1 MVLQGL
7 YKNGLHPICYLVH
20 NLFKLNVLYLLY
32 VNLIAV
38 YRMGLSLDL
47 CYMFC
52 MPCQWLLNFSLTF
65 SKARKSALRTRLL
78 ATGCEAGGGALQVGT
93 CLLYFY
99 QTGHTT
105 VITYSDEGNL

>member
-1 MVLQGL
+1 MLLQGL
-7 YKNGLHPICYLVH
+7 YKNGLHPIRYLVH

-38 YRMGLSLDL
+38 YRMGLPLDL

-65 SKARKSALRTRLL
+65 SIAREKRP
-78 ATGCEAGGGALQVGT
+78 EDE
-93 CLLYFY
+93 
-99 QTGHTT
+99 
-105 VITYSDEGNL
+105 VIRHWL

>member
-1 MVLQGL
+1 MLLQGL
-7 YKNGLHPICYLVH
+7 YKNCLHPICYLVH

-38 YRMGLSLDL
+38 YRMGLSLNL

-65 SKARKSALRTRLL
+65 SKAREKRPEDEVISHWMRE
-78 ATGCEAGGGALQVGT
+78 GQVGT

-99 QTGHTT
+99 QKVHTT

>member
-78 ATGCEAGGGALQVGT
+78 ATGCEAGGWGGGGGGKVAPVYYIFIKQATQQL
-93 CLLYFY
+93 
-99 QTGHTT
+99 
-105 VITYSDEGNL
+105 